1 MVEVRPIEACV
12 CALPIYIV
20 DLDSVVVGDWPGGG
34 VELAR
39 EEVYARAC
47 TCAWREVKAPE
58 RRLSA
63 K

>member
-39 EEVYARAC
+39 KCTHVHARV
-47 TCAWREVKAPE
+47 RGEK
-58 RRLSA
+58 
-63 K
+63 